1 MLAATIAREGDHLA
15 ANKRPPPKGPERPML
30 RTSHGAP
37 GARGKVGSSR
47 APKEGAERPAR
58 PTRAAPERAPR
69 TSAETRARASASGTP
84 SRRSAAATTERAE
97 RAERPDDEGS
107 RLKKTSG
114 ARVPGATS
122 TASDESREVAI
133 LIAVA
138 GIEKKASGLEVIDVA
153 GRVDY
158 ADFLVL
164 MSGRS
169 DRHVTALASAIE
181 EALRKR
187 NKRAL
192 AVEGLPHANWVLMDF
207 GDVVVHV
214 FQDDAR
220 SAYDIDALWMDARRV
235 PVPLGEGS
243 S

>member
-1 MLAATIAREGDHLA
+1 MIRS
-15 ANKRPPPKGPERPML
+15 
-30 RTSHGAP
+30 SHGVTP
-37 GARGKVGSSR
+37 SGGKRATRSGSSAKPARR
-47 APKEGAERPAR
+47 AGAGAGAETARAPAR
-58 PTRAAPERAPR
+58 PKVH
-69 TSAETRARASASGTP
+69 ARDG
-84 SRRSAAATTERAE
+84 
-97 RAERPDDEGS
+97 EG
-107 RLKKTSG
+107 LKKTRGLAPESRSLAST
-114 ARVPGATS
+114 ARVPPGVS
-122 TASDESREVAI
+122 SASDEAREVAI
-133 LIAVA
+133 LVAVA
-138 GIEKKASGLEVIDVA
+138 AIEKKASGLEVIDVS

-169 DRHVTALASAIE
+169 DRHVTALSAAIE

-220 SAYDIDALWMDARRV
+220 AAYDIDGLWMDARRV
-235 PVPLGEGS
+235 PVPIS
-243 S
+243 DPRA

>member
-1 MLAATIAREGDHLA
+1 VAADRHE
-15 ANKRPPPKGPERPML
+15 
-30 RTSHGAP
+30 
-37 GARGKVGSSR
+37 
-47 APKEGAERPAR
+47 
-58 PTRAAPERAPR
+58 
-69 TSAETRARASASGTP
+69 
-84 SRRSAAATTERAE
+84 
-97 RAERPDDEGS
+97 DDGS
-107 RLKKTSG
+107 RLRKTK
-114 ARVPGATS
+114 VPGATS
-122 TASDESREVAI
+122 TASDESREIAI
-133 LIAVA
+133 LIATA

-169 DRHVTALASAIE
+169 DRHVTALASSIE

-235 PVPLGEGS
+235 PVPLGEPNA
-243 S
+243 

>member
-1 MLAATIAREGDHLA
+1 LA
-15 ANKRPPPKGPERPML
+15 ANKRPTRGQDRPMIRSSHGGAAAHPPKRGAPTKLPRRAERPEGETREL
-30 RTSHGAP
+30 RARTPGLRSRAGGAI
-37 GARGKVGSSR
+37 
-47 APKEGAERPAR
+47 APKEGPKKAK
-58 PTRAAPERAPR
+58 APL
-69 TSAETRARASASGTP
+69 P
-84 SRRSAAATTERAE
+84 SLA
-97 RAERPDDEGS
+97 GS
-107 RLKKTSG
+107 
-114 ARVPGATS
+114 ARVPAGVS
-122 TASDESREVAI
+122 TASDEAREVAI
-133 LIAVA
+133 LVA
-138 GIEKKASGLEVIDVA
+138 TAAIDKKASGLEVIDVA

-169 DRHVTALASAIE
+169 DRHVAALSAAIE

-220 SAYDIDALWMDARRV
+220 AAYDIDGLWMDARRV
-235 PVPLGEGS
+235 PVPLSEPRA
-243 S
+243 

>member
-1 MLAATIAREGDHLA
+1 MA
-15 ANKRPPPKGPERPML
+15 ANKRPTKGPERPML
-30 RTSHGAP
+30 RTSHGEP
-37 GARGKVGSSR
+37 RRGR
-47 APKEGAERPAR
+47 DEPKKSEGAERPAR
-58 PTRAAPERAPR
+58 AAAPA
-69 TSAETRARASASGTP
+69 RARTPASRAGASSP
-84 SRRSAAATTERAE
+84 ARRSAAA
-97 RAERPDDEGS
+97 ERPAAREREAVRSEDDGS
-107 RLKKTSG
+107 RLKKTK
-114 ARVPGATS
+114 VPGATS
-122 TASDESREVAI
+122 TASDDSREVAI
-133 LIAVA
+133 LVA
-138 GIEKKASGLEVIDVA
+138 TAGLEKKASGLEVIDVA

-235 PVPLGEGS
+235 PVPSPEAP
-243 S
+243 

>member
-1 MLAATIAREGDHLA
+1 
-15 ANKRPPPKGPERPML
+15 ML

-37 GARGKVGSSR
+37 GTRAGGKAGEPTARRAKPAPAR
-47 APKEGAERPAR
+47 APRAAARATTDRATAAERERPA
-58 PTRAAPERAPR
+58 
-69 TSAETRARASASGTP
+69 P
-84 SRRSAAATTERAE
+84 SRRGGASAE
-97 RAERPDDEGS
+97 RDDRAAQRSASAVAEDDGS
-107 RLKKTSG
+107 RLKKTGKG
-114 ARVPGATS
+114 AVPGATS

-133 LIAVA
+133 LIATA

-169 DRHVTALASAIE
+169 DRHVTALASSIE

-220 SAYDIDALWMDARRV
+220 SAYDIDSLWMDARRV
-235 PVPLGEGS
+235 PVPLGEEPG
-243 S
+243 

>member
-1 MLAATIAREGDHLA
+1 
-15 ANKRPPPKGPERPML
+15 ML
-30 RTSHGAP
+30 RSSHGAP
-37 GARGKVGSSR
+37 SPRGR
-47 APKEGAERPAR
+47 ATSKSTETKARPAK
-58 PTRAAPERAPR
+58 PAASKAPRAAAK
-69 TSAETRARASASGTP
+69 SSAS
-84 SRRSAAATTERAE
+84 RRLAT
-97 RAERPDDEGS
+97 PDDDGS
-107 RLKKTSG
+107 RLKKS
-114 ARVPGATS
+114 ASKAPVLS
-122 TASDESREVAI
+122 TASDASREVAI
-133 LIAVA
+133 AIATA
-138 GIEKKASGLEVIDVA
+138 AIDKKASGLEVIDVA

-169 DRHVTALASAIE
+169 DRHVAALSAGIE

-220 SAYDIDALWMDARRV
+220 ATYDIDTLWMDARRI
-235 PVPLGEGS
+235 PVPLPEQP
-243 S
+243 

>member
-1 MLAATIAREGDHLA
+1 MA
-15 ANKRPPPKGPERPML
+15 ANKRPTKGPERPML

-37 GARGKVGSSR
+37 KARGKAS
-47 APKEGAERPAR
+47 EGAERPAR
-58 PTRAAPERAPR
+58 AARPAAERAPR
-69 TSAETRARASASGTP
+69 ASAETRSRASAGGAP
-84 SRRSAAATTERAE
+84 SRRGTTSSASSTGAGVER
-97 RAERPDDEGS
+97 DDDGS

-114 ARVPGATS
+114 GKVPGATS
-122 TASDESREVAI
+122 TATDESREVAI
-133 LIAVA
+133 LIATA

-169 DRHVTALASAIE
+169 DRHVTALASGIE

-235 PVPLGEGS
+235 PVPLGEPS
-243 S
+243 A

>member
-1 MLAATIAREGDHLA
+1 LA

-37 GARGKVGSSR
+37 GGARGKVGG
-47 APKEGAERPAR
+47 AGAKDGAERPAR
-58 PTRAAPERAPR
+58 AARPAAERAPR
-69 TSAETRARASASGTP
+69 APSARSGAP
-84 SRRSAAATTERAE
+84 SRRSGGAGGAAAER
-97 RAERPDDEGS
+97 RPEGEEEGA
-107 RLKKTSG
+107 RLKKTT
-114 ARVPGATS
+114 ATRVPGATS

-133 LIAVA
+133 LVAVA

-181 EALRKR
+181 DTLRKR

>member
-1 MLAATIAREGDHLA
+1 
-15 ANKRPPPKGPERPML
+15 ML

-37 GARGKVGSSR
+37 GARGKAKAGES
-47 APKEGAERPAR
+47 AERPAR
-58 PTRAAPERAPR
+58 PARSGQDRPDRAPR
-69 TSAETRARASASGTP
+69 TSPRASGAA
-84 SRRSAAATTERAE
+84 SRRTGAAAAE
-97 RAERPDDEGS
+97 RGAERGEEEV
-107 RLKKTSG
+107 RLKKTS
-114 ARVPGATS
+114 ATRVPGATS

-133 LIAVA
+133 LIATA

-220 SAYDIDALWMDARRV
+220 SAYDIDSLWMDARRV
-235 PVPLGEGS
+235 PVPIDEPS